1 MNGERRPNLFL
12 FEHGPE
18 GNIVMRADPEQ
29 RLPQAGDLSVFGG
42 LVAAHGA
49 LDFGCEDGD
58 VWAELCPGAELSEGF
73 ESISRRSLPGILGY
87 GCFVRAGTAFQLAHW
102 SRTNRFCGACG
113 KPMRADGAARAMV
126 CPACGQTSFPAL
138 SPAVIVAVEKEGNLL
153 LGHNAGFPPGRY
165 SVLAGFVEP
174 GESLEEA
181 VCREVYEESGVNV
194 RDVRYFGSQPWPFP
208 NSLMV
213 GFRAEWESGEP
224 KPDGTEL
231 TDVGWFSPDTLP
243 DIPPSVSI
251 SRRLIDDWLSR
262 RA

>member
-1 MNGERRPNLFL
+1 MNGGRRSNLFL
-12 FEHGPE
+12 FEHGPD
-18 GNIVMRADPEQ
+18 GNIVMRTGPELQ
-29 RLPQAGDLSVFGG
+29 LPQTGDLEAFSG
-42 LVAAHGA
+42 LVAGLGT
-49 LDFGCEDGD
+49 LDFGREGGD
-58 VWAELCPGAELSEGF
+58 IWAELYPGTEMPEGF
-73 ESISRRSLPGILGY
+73 EPTSRRSLPGILGY
-87 GCFVRAGTAFQLAHW
+87 DYFMRAGTAFQLAHW

-113 KPMRADGAARAMV
+113 EAMLEDGTVRAMV
-126 CPACGQTSFPAL
+126 CPACGQMSFPSL
-138 SPAVIVAVEKEGNLL
+138 SPAVIVAVEKEGCLL
-153 LGHNAGFPPGRY
+153 LGHNAAFPAGRY

-213 GFRAEWESGEP
+213 GFCAEWESGDL

-251 SRRLIDDWLSR
+251 SRRLIDDWLCR